1 MNITEQSVGGVTVL
15 RADGR
20 IDSGTAAAFE
30 SALLSAIGEDGT
42 RIVVDMAQLS
52 YISSAGLRSLLV
64 AAKASRARRGSIR
77 LSAMAPHI
85 REMFDVSGFSSL
97 FQIHADAAAAIA
109 ALEG

>member
-1 MNITEQSVGGVTVL
+1 MHITEQASNGVVVL
-15 RADGR
+15 HPVGR
-20 IDSGTAAAFE
+20 IDSGSTGEFE
-30 SALLSAIGEDGT
+30 SVLMSAIGGDGT

-64 AAKASRARRGSIR
+64 AAKAARAKRGSIV

-97 FQIHADAAAAIA
+97 FQIHADAAAAVA